1 MTKDGKTLLQ
11 TTNRAMQSA
20 FGIYTNTTYQEE
32 DDDEDDLPEF
42 LARGQKNPGERGK
55 KNV

>member
-20 FGIYTNTTYQEE
+20 FGIYTNATYQEE
-32 DDDEDDLPEF
+32 DDDGDDLPEF
-42 LARGQKNPGERGK
+42 PARGQKNPGEEGK

>member
-20 FGIYTNTTYQEE
+20 FGIYTNATYQEE
-32 DDDEDDLPEF
+32 DDDGDDLPEF
-42 LARGQKNPGERGK
+42 LARRQKNPGERGK
-55 KNV
+55 KNA

>member
-1 MTKDGKTLLQ
+1 MTKDGKTLFQ
-11 TTNRAMQSA
+11 TTNRAMPSA
-20 FGIYTNTTYQEE
+20 FGIYTNATYQEE

-42 LARGQKNPGERGK
+42 PARGQKNPGEEGK